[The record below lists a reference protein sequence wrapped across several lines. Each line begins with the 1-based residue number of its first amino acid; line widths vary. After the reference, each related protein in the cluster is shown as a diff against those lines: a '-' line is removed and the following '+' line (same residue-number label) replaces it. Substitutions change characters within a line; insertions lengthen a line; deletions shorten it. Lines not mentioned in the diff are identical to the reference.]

1 VADRSQE
8 GLTGDLIIPPVD
20 RAPSPEVA
28 AWLDALP
35 ADLARH
41 VRILRLAI
49 ADVTSD
55 ERLIALQVQGSVGRG
70 TADRHSDL
78 DLGLVVDDASW
89 PAIAAEV
96 PAKVIRWGEVVDGRN
111 QLLPSPDAPD
121 ALSTWMQFADGIQL
135 DLLVVPTSRFLG
147 SGPDGKTLFDPHEV
161 ILPTDHPQRLT
172 DIPTVS
178 KWALTCWQSLTE
190 TAKYLERGLPLT
202 ALEWLNPA
210 RQATISCWAA
220 AHGLEFAGFANVVA
234 GQLGIKSP
242 WPAGLEKT
250 YATPDPMAVLKAAR
264 ELAKLQSQVDGL
276 LGAQGLPPR
285 PLAQFVR
292 ARLAVLEVAAS
303 RQRSRPERRSRPG
316 TKPGV
321 ARQSARPRAAPRTP

>member
-1 VADRSQE
+1 M
-8 GLTGDLIIPPVD
+8 TGDRIIPPVD
-20 RAPSPEVA
+20 AAASPEVT

-35 ADLARH
+35 EELARH

-49 ADVTSD
+49 ADATSD
-55 ERLIALQVQGSVGRG
+55 ARLIALQVQGSVGRG
-70 TADRHSDL
+70 TADSHSDL

-89 PAIAAEV
+89 PAIAADV
-96 PAKVIRWGEVVDGRN
+96 PAIVMRWGDVVDGRH
-111 QLLPSPDAPD
+111 QLVPSSQAPD

-135 DLLVVPTSRFLG
+135 DLLVLPTSRFLG

-220 AHGLEFAGFANVVA
+220 AHGLEFSGFANVVGA
-234 GQLGIKSP
+234 QLGIKCP

-250 YATPDPMAVLKAAR
+250 YAPPDPVAVLKAAR
-264 ELAKLQSQVDGL
+264 ELAVLQGRVDGL
-276 LGAQGLPPR
+276 LDKQGLSPR
-285 PLAQFVR
+285 PLAEFVMS
-292 ARLAVLEVAAS
+292 RLAGLEVAAS
-303 RQRSRPERRSRPG
+303 RQRSRPERRSRQG
-316 TKPGV
+316 TKPSG
-321 ARQSARPRAAPRTP
+321 ARRSARPPAAPRTP